1 MKLASL
7 LLCLILLSGCAA
19 TAAIPT
25 LPFLGGGK
33 LDVSININITVNH
46 NAPATK

>member
-7 LLCLILLSGCAA
+7 LLYLILLTGCAA

-25 LPFLGGGK
+25 IPFLGGGR
-33 LDVSININITVNH
+33 LDVSINVNITVNH
-46 NAPATK
+46 NAPVTK